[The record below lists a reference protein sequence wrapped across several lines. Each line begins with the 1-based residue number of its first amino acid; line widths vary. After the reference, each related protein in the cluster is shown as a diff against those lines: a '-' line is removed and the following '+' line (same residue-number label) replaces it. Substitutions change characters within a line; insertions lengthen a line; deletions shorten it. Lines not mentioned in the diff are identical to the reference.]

1 MTEVSRQIVDA
12 ILQGDQEQFN
22 SAFENAIATKVSD
35 ALEVKKIE
43 IASNFLN
50 TSEEPA
56 VEVETVTSGEETQEV
71 ETEQ

>member
-1 MTEVSRQIVDA
+1 MTDVSRQIVDA

-71 ETEQ
+71 ATEQ

>member
-1 MTEVSRQIVDA
+1 MNDVSRQIVDA

-22 SAFENAIATKVSD
+22 SAFENAIATKISD

-43 IASNFLN
+43 IASNLLD